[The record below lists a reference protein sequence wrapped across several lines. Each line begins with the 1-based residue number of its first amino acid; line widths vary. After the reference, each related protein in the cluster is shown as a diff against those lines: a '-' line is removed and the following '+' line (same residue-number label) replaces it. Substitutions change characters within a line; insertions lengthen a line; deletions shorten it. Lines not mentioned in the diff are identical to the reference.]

1 MSGARKKNEARQP
14 DDDGEYWRCTLLETW
29 TRLRVGRGLGQNE
42 TDAAIE
48 LWTCIKRRPAH
59 QDSPLPLVS
68 DGWGGHR
75 EALVEVYG
83 RVPPYRGRGRPPTRK
98 QPAATWQYTQMVKQ
112 HDDQG
117 HFIGVDIR
125 IIYGDADT
133 LRTTGQST
141 AYSERTN
148 LTARHMSSRLV
159 RQTLGF
165 SKQVVMLRA
174 SSIWEDAVYNLTRP
188 VKTLRLA
195 VFQDRRRWQPP
206 SPAMAAGL
214 TDHLWSIRE
223 LLTRI
228 PVLAN
233 SI

>member
-1 MSGARKKNEARQP
+1 
-14 DDDGEYWRCTLLETW
+14 
-29 TRLRVGRGLGQNE
+29 
-42 TDAAIE
+42 
-48 LWTCIKRRPAH
+48 
-59 QDSPLPLVS
+59 
-68 DGWGGHR
+68 
-75 EALVEVYG
+75 
-83 RVPPYRGRGRPPTRK
+83 
-98 QPAATWQYTQMVKQ
+98 MVKQ

-117 HFIGVDIR
+117 HFMGVDIR
-125 IIYGDADT
+125 MIYGDADT
-133 LRTTGQST
+133 LNVTGQST

-148 LTARHMSSRLV
+148 LTARHMNSRLV

-174 SSIWEDAVYNLTRP
+174 SSIWEDVVYNLTRP

-195 VFQDRRRWQPP
+195 VFQEGRRWQPR

-223 LLTRI
+223 LLLRI
-228 PVLAN
+228 PVPTN

>member
-1 MSGARKKNEARQP
+1 MSGTRKKNEARQP
-14 DDDGEYWRCTLLETW
+14 DDDGEYWRCTLLETR

-42 TDAAIE
+42 TEAVIE
-48 LWTCIKRRPAH
+48 LWTAIQRRPAH
-59 QDSPLPLVS
+59 QDSPPTLVS

-83 RVPPYRGRGRPPTRK
+83 HVPPYRGRGRPPTRK

-133 LRTTGQST
+133 LQTTGQST

-148 LTARHMSSRLV
+148 LTARHMNSRLV

-165 SKQVVMLRA
+165 SKQVALLRA
-174 SSIWEDAVYNLTRP
+174 SSLWEDVVYNLTRP
-188 VKTLRLA
+188 VKTLRRA
-195 VFQDRRRWQPP
+195 VFQEGRRWQPR

-228 PVLAN
+228 PVPTN

>member
-1 MSGARKKNEARQP
+1 
-14 DDDGEYWRCTLLETW
+14 
-29 TRLRVGRGLGQNE
+29 LRVGRGLGQNE
-42 TDAAIE
+42 TEAAID
-48 LWTCIKRRPAH
+48 LWTSIKRRPAH
-59 QDSPLPLVS
+59 QDSPPPLVS

-83 RVPPYRGRGRPPTRK
+83 HVPPYRGRGRPPTRK
-98 QPAATWQYTQMVKQ
+98 QPDATWQYTQMVKQ

-117 HFIGVDIR
+117 HFVGVAIR
-125 IIYGDADT
+125 IIYGGADT
-133 LRTTGQST
+133 LQTTGQST

-148 LTARHMSSRLV
+148 LTARHMNSRLV

-165 SKQVVMLRA
+165 SKQVAMLRA
-174 SSIWEDAVYNLTRP
+174 SSIWEDVVYNLARP

-195 VFQDRRRWQPP
+195 VFQEGRRWQPR

-214 TDHLWSIRE
+214 SDHLWSMRE

-228 PVLAN
+228 PVPTN